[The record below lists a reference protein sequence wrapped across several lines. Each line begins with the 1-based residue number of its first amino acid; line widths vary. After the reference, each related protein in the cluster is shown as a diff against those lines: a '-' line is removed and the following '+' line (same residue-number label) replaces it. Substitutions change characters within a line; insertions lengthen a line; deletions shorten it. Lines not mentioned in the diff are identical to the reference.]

1 MNILKD
7 QWEVHPIAHKD
18 VVDFVSEHHYAKGCA
33 NTSVARFGLF
43 YKGDRE
49 TLHGVSMWMP
59 PIVGAGKKVCDNHRV
74 VLGLSRFCLRDD
86 RPDNSGSFL
95 LSRSV
100 QLLDKDRWKV
110 MLTYADSAK
119 GHTGGLYR
127 ASNWF
132 FHGKTKPATIYIDP
146 TTEQM
151 VSKKAGPT
159 NRSHKEML
167 ELGYVTEKSDGK
179 YRFVMPSSRRVRGKI
194 LKLTPEERHDLFFTA
209 DGKLLTA

>member
-1 MNILKD
+1 MNIIKN
-7 QWEVHPIAHKD
+7 QWEVLPISHKD
-18 VVDFVSEHHYAKGCA
+18 VVDFVSKHHYAKGCA

-43 YKGDRE
+43 YQGDRK
-49 TLHGVSMWMP
+49 TIHGVSMWMP

-74 VLGLSRFCLRDD
+74 VLGLSRFCLHDD

-100 QLLDKDRWKV
+100 QLLDKERWKV

-132 FHGKTKPATIYIDP
+132 FHGKTNPARIYTDP
-146 TTEQM
+146 NTGVM
-151 VSKKAGPT
+151 VSKKAGPI
-159 NRSHKEML
+159 NRSHKEMID
-167 ELGYVTEKSDGK
+167 LGYEASWSDGK
-179 YRFVMPSSRRVRGKI
+179 YRFIMPSSRRVRGKVLNI
-194 LKLTPEERHDLFFTA
+194 QPENRKGLFFTA
-209 DGKLLTA
+209 DGKLFSE

>member
-7 QWEVHPIAHKD
+7 QWEVKPISHSAVK
-18 VVDFVSEHHYAKGCA
+18 DFVAEHHYAKGCA

-43 YKGDRE
+43 FQGDNE
-49 TLHGVSMWMP
+49 TLHGISMWMP
-59 PIVGAGKKVCDNHRV
+59 PIVGAGKKVCEDHKV

-95 LSRSV
+95 LSKSV
-100 QLLDKDRWKV
+100 EMLDKLRWKV

-127 ASNWF
+127 AANWF
-132 FHGKTKPATIYIDP
+132 FHGKTKPARIYIDP
-146 TTEQM
+146 TTGQM

-159 NRSHKEML
+159 NYSHQDML
-167 ELGYVTEKSDGK
+167 DRGFEAEWSDGK
-179 YRFVMPSSRRVRGKI
+179 YRFVMPSARRVRGKI
-194 LKLTPEERHDLFFTA
+194 LKLSPEERQDLFFTA
-209 DGKLLTA
+209 DGKLLTV

>member
-1 MNILKD
+1 MNILKNE
-7 QWEVHPIAHKD
+7 WEVLPIAHSQVK
-18 VVDFVSEHHYAKGCA
+18 DFVAEHHYAKDCA

-43 YKGDRE
+43 FKGDKQ

-59 PIVGAGKKVCDNHRV
+59 PIVGAGKKVCENHRV

-95 LSRSV
+95 LSKSV
-100 QLLDKDRWKV
+100 ELLDKERWKV

-132 FHGKTKPATIYIDP
+132 FHGKTNKARIYTDPATGK
-146 TTEQM
+146 M
-151 VSKKAGPT
+151 ASKKRGPV
-159 NRSHKEML
+159 NYSHQQML
-167 ELGYVTEKSDGK
+167 DMGYEASWSNGK
-179 YRFVMPSSRRVRGKI
+179 YRFIMPSLRRVRGKI
-194 LKLTPEERHDLFFTA
+194 LNLNPEERRDLLFTA
-209 DGKLLTA
+209 DGKLLTI